1 MKINHEEYV
10 LKKRREAATIASGM
24 LDGSIQYLEGA
35 IQLSSLMFELE
46 IEYDDKDFLAFDA
59 VSSETHNLPLGS
71 ARQHWASDALASK
84 EIEIKKAIVWAKEIS
99 LAECKSIVERFS
111 S

>member
-1 MKINHEEYV
+1 MKMNHEEYV

-46 IEYDDKDFLAFDA
+46 VAYDDNDFLAFSE

-71 ARQHWASDALASK
+71 ARQHWSSEALAHK
-84 EIEIKKAIVWAKEIS
+84 ELEIQKK
-99 LAECKSIVERFS
+99 
-111 S
+111 

>member
-1 MKINHEEYV
+1 MNHEEYV
-10 LKKRREAATIASGM
+10 LKKRKEAATIASGM

-35 IQLSSLMFELE
+35 IQLSSLSFE
-46 IEYDDKDFLAFDA
+46 IEVADDDKDFLAFVG

-71 ARQHWASDALASK
+71 ARQNWSSEALAHK
-84 EIEIKKAIVWAKEIS
+84 ELEIQKTIAWAKEIS
-99 LAECKSIVERFS
+99 LSACKSIIDRFS